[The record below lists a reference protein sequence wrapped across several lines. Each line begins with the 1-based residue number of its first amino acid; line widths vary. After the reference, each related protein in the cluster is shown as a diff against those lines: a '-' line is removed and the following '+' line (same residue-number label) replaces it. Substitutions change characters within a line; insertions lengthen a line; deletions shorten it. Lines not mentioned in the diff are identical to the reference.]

1 MTGVALSSQ
10 ASKSGDSIRLEQVS
24 KTFGGTQVLSA
35 LDLEVRS
42 EELLVLLG
50 PSGCGKTTTL
60 NIIAGVE
67 NASSGRVFFGS
78 EDMTHVPPEQRD
90 VAMVFQSVGLY
101 PHLNVIENITFPLK
115 LRKVPQATIDERVV
129 ATTELLGI
137 RHLLKRRIHA
147 VSGGERQ
154 RVAIAKAL
162 VKRPQVFLLDE
173 PFSSLDAEIRRQ
185 LRAELVRIQRE
196 LRTTMV
202 FVTHDQEEAMAIG
215 DRIVVMNEGKVV
227 QLGSPLDIYKWP
239 RTLWVA
245 KFIGTYPVNALPV
258 RIEGGRLVV
267 EGAQPLDLGPVE
279 RVPGSALL
287 NGVGT
292 LCVRPESISIHEHDA
307 DASAPSATVVIRQVL
322 GAMIL
327 YDLQL
332 PTGATIR
339 ALEPSTSEFA
349 PGETVRLSI
358 YWNQVRLFGGVDDA
372 LLTPVASNEKM
383 QKRAIVQ

>member
-1 MTGVALSSQ
+1 MKVAAVSSR
-10 ASKSGDSIRLEQVS
+10 ARAPKSGDSIRLEQVS
-24 KTFGGTQVLSA
+24 KTFGGTQVLST

-67 NASSGRVFFGS
+67 NASSGRIFFGD
-78 EDMTHVPPEQRD
+78 EDVTHVPPERRD

-101 PHLNVIENITFPLK
+101 PHLNAIENITFPLK
-115 LRKVPQATIDERVV
+115 LRKVPRAMIDERVA

-137 RHLLKRRIHA
+137 SHLLKRRIHA
-147 VSGGERQ
+147 LRGGERQ

-185 LRAELVRIQRE
+185 LRAELARIQRE

-215 DRIVVMNEGKVV
+215 DRIVVMNKGKVV

-239 RTLWVA
+239 RTLWAA
-245 KFIGTYPVNALPV
+245 KFIGTHPVNALPV
-258 RIEGGRLVV
+258 RKDGGRIILQ
-267 EGAQPLDLGPVE
+267 GALSLDLGPAD

-287 NGVGT
+287 NGGGT
-292 LCVRPESISIHEHDA
+292 LAVRPESIGIHEDRG
-307 DASAPSATVVIRQVL
+307 DASSPSATVVIRQVL
-322 GAMIL
+322 GALIL
-327 YDLQL
+327 YDLKL
-332 PTGATIR
+332 PTGTTVR
-339 ALEPSTSEFA
+339 ALEPSTSEFE

-358 YWNQVRLFGGVDDA
+358 DWNQVRLFGGADEV
-372 LLTPVASNEKM
+372 LLTPVVASNE
-383 QKRAIVQ
+383 QSRGRQ